1 MQNTTEQMTLER
13 ALYVAANMGE
23 HSTNDLRRAMA
34 RLSLA
39 EGGATY
45 GVYLELRAEVD
56 ARTGWAAIL
65 AGGGD
70 FDAAIARAPERK
82 PESLPWGRFV
92 VGFVVAALVVTW
104 AQVALSKARADTA
117 VYQEMRN
124 E

>member
-39 EGGATY
+39 EGGAAY
-45 GVYLELRAEVD
+45 RDYLELRAEVHQ
-56 ARTGWAAIL
+56 RTNWAAIL

-82 PESLPWGRFV
+82 AESLPWGRFII
-92 VGFVVAALVVTW
+92 GFVVAALVMTW
-104 AQVALSKARADTA
+104 AQVALSKVRADLA
-117 VYQEMRN
+117 VYQEMKQ
-124 E
+124 